1 MQAYYAYT
9 IIIDHEQLKPGLT
22 HMDVIKAM
30 QAEGVLLNEMWGQ
43 VMYKQNLWTVAP
55 DQFRIES
62 CEVAEKMVY
71 NQLSHLTLQYLMLPE
86 NETALIADAFEKV
99 MNAYH
104 A

>member
-1 MQAYYAYT
+1 YSYT
-9 IIIDHEQLKPGLT
+9 MILDVDQLKPGIT
-22 HMDVIKAM
+22 AKDFRAAV
-30 QAEGVLLNEMWGQ
+30 QAEGVCAHEMWGQ

-55 DQFRIES
+55 DQFRIDS
-62 CEVAEKMVY
+62 CEVAEKLVY
-71 NQLSHLTLQYLMLPE
+71 DRLIHMDLRHLMLPE

>member
-1 MQAYYAYT
+1 MLNPTIDRIMSKKNRNHSLTLQASDLPPAVRVFWDT
-9 IIIDHEQLKPGLT
+9 
-22 HMDVIKAM
+22 
-30 QAEGVLLNEMWGQ
+30 
-43 VMYKQNLWTVAP
+43 AP